1 MNFKFQERRCD
12 VERDKRIASFRNR
25 GFCDVAKDIL
35 ARQIAMCDT
44 RDSFQQPNK

>member
-25 GFCDVAKDIL
+25 GFCDVEKDIRASEKEL
-35 ARQIAMCDT
+35 SDT
-44 RDSFQQPNK
+44 R